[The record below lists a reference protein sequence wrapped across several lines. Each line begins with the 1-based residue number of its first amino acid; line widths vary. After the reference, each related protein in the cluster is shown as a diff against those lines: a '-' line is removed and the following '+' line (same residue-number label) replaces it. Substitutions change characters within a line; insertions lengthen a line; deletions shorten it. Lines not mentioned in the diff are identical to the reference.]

1 MWKGGAV
8 QIGGVLRPRERFWIE
23 SRVMLSELVAEDQSH
38 LDIVKAGQSRGRL
51 IGIIQLSEQV
61 TVDKELLEQ

>member
-1 MWKGGAV
+1 
-8 QIGGVLRPRERFWIE
+8 
-23 SRVMLSELVAEDQSH
+23 MLSELVAEDQSH